1 MLATTM
7 YGQSLMDPRCIGVG
21 APTAAIRDSRGFS
34 WNPASLVQIRD
45 WDFSVTTY
53 TETGSG
59 HAGFVFHGMTLGK
72 RFLESEAIALEYAP
86 GTLLR
91 LVMPPT
97 LVVSGAS
104 APVSNDREI
113 EYDEPGAL
121 GYAHR
126 FSKSFAVGIAGRYRR
141 ERITDTR
148 LSFEQRDSIPF
159 LPVSVTRSTES
170 RTWTGDAALS
180 WTPGEDL
187 SLGISGRN
195 LVRFFST
202 SLPDSLAPYA
212 LPKSVVASVGVGY
225 QPVSR
230 LRLAGQISTD
240 GTATLGY
247 EWSPGLGFALRNA
260 LFVDR
265 DESPVVAAVSIGM
278 GWVFEFLEVGA
289 SYLRFADRDHHSG
302 ILSVTDFD
310 AKNIHSLDLNPYTR
324 DRISFSVKA
333 VFGNTREALARI
345 EAVEML
351 GTVYPSSFESFAYR
365 PIGKARIRNL
375 SEKPIDARVSFFVER
390 FMDAPTESRS
400 VTVSPGGTE
409 EVELTAIFNER
420 VRALTKSMV
429 REASVTVTATP
440 AEAYDDRANTPVL
453 FRGRNEWD
461 GNARSLR
468 FFVTPDDPDILK
480 CSRDILLQS
489 REAATGPGMEPFTEA
504 RALINGFSGKLIYVS
519 DPTLS
524 GDYVQ
529 YPSETL
535 KLRGGDC
542 DDLTVCFAS
551 LLGSIGISTAFIDVV
566 PPGNPGKSHLY
577 LLFDTG
583 LDSRYGASV
592 AENPKRYVL
601 KRNRAG
607 QETVWIPIET
617 TVIARGFDE
626 AWTAGAQEY
635 FEEVELGLGLAKGWV
650 QIVDVN

>member
-1 MLATTM
+1 MLATTVH
-7 YGQSLMDPRCIGVG
+7 GQSLMDPRCIGVG
-21 APTAAIRDSRGFS
+21 APTAVIRDSRGFS

-53 TETGSG
+53 TETGSR
-59 HAGFVFHGMTLGK
+59 HSGFVFHGLTLGK
-72 RFLESEAIALEYAP
+72 RFLGSEAIALEYAP
-86 GTLLR
+86 GTQLR

-97 LVVSGAS
+97 LIVSGTSTPA
-104 APVSNDREI
+104 SNDREI
-113 EYDEPGAL
+113 EYEEAGAV

-126 FSKSFAVGIAGRYRR
+126 FSRSFAVGIAGRYRR

-148 LSFEQRDSIPF
+148 LSFEERDSIPF
-159 LPVSVTRSTES
+159 FPVSVTRSVEA
-170 RTWTGDAALS
+170 RTWLGDAALS
-180 WTPGEDL
+180 WTPAEDL
-187 SLGISGRN
+187 SLGVSGRN
-195 LVRFFST
+195 LVHFFTASF
-202 SLPDSLAPYA
+202 PDSLAPYA
-212 LPKSVVASVGVGY
+212 LPKSVVASLGVGY

-230 LRLAGQISTD
+230 LRLSGQVSTN
-240 GTATLGY
+240 GTAMLGY
-247 EWSPGLGFALRNA
+247 EWSPGLGFAVRNA

-265 DESPVVAAVSIGM
+265 DESPAVAAVSIGM
-278 GWVFEFLEVGA
+278 GWGFEFLEVDV
-289 SYLRFADRDHHSG
+289 SYLRFINRDLHSG
-302 ILSVTDFD
+302 ILPATDFD
-310 AKNIHSLDLNPYTR
+310 AKDIQSLDLNPYTQ
-324 DRISFSVKA
+324 DRLSFSVKA
-333 VFGNTREALARI
+333 MFGNMREALARI
-345 EAVEML
+345 EGVEMF
-351 GTVYPSSFESFAYR
+351 GAVYPSSFESFAYR

-400 VTVSPGGTE
+400 VTVSPGGTA

-420 VRALTKSMV
+420 VKLLTASVV
-429 REASVTVTATP
+429 REANVTVTATP
-440 AEAYDDRANTPVL
+440 AETYDDRANTPVL

-461 GNARSLR
+461 GNVRSLR

-489 REAATGPGMEPFTEA
+489 HEAEVGPGMEPFTKA

-524 GDYVQ
+524 ADYVQ

-542 DDLTVCFAS
+542 DDMTVCFAS

-566 PPGNPGKSHLY
+566 PPGNPGKAHIY

-583 LDSRYGASV
+583 LDSRYGASI

-601 KRNRAG
+601 RKNRTG

-626 AWTAGAQEY
+626 TWTAGAQEY
-635 FEEVELGLGLAKGWV
+635 FDEVELGFGLAKGWV
-650 QIVDVN
+650 HIVDVN